1 MRPESSPPVR
11 GKQRIKRVAGKE
23 LTLFFASP
31 VAYLFL
37 ATFAAI
43 SLFVFFWGEAFFAR
57 NIADVRPLFEWMPL
71 LLIFLSS
78 ALTMRLWSDE
88 RAKGTLEHIL
98 TQPAPLWQ
106 FVVGKFVACLALLGI
121 ALAITLPLPVTVAMI
136 SDLDWGP
143 VWAGYLAT
151 FLLGAA
157 YLSIGLFVSARASNQ
172 IVSLIV
178 ASALCGLFYLIGSP
192 LLTDFFGNNAGE
204 WLRSL
209 STGARFD
216 AITRG
221 VLDLPDLYYYLSL
234 CAVFLALNTLVL
246 ERERWAIGGDR
257 KHRQAWH
264 TVTALLV
271 VNALGAN
278 LWLGQLKALRADVTE
293 GNLYSISP
301 ATEQY
306 LNQLQEPLLIR
317 GYFSGKTHPLLAPLV
332 PQMRDLLREYE
343 VAGNGRVRVEI
354 IDPTQEPEL
363 EEEANRKYGIAPV
376 PFQVADRYQASIVS
390 SYFDVLVQYGDEYE
404 VLGFRDLIEVN
415 AERETDVDVQLRNP
429 EYDLTRAVRKV
440 LQSYQSEGNLF
451 DTVEGTLAFTAYVSA
466 DEQLPEQ
473 LAEFKQSIRTSVEK
487 LQADAADRLSVEF
500 IDPQADGGE
509 VARQIA
515 EDYGFQPMAASLIG
529 RPFYFYLTLARDDQ
543 IVQIPLDD
551 LTADTFERNLEAGI
565 KRFASGFTKTVALVT
580 PADDFSHGMGGG
592 ARFSQLESL
601 LGAELNVE
609 REDLSDGRVSGNADI
624 LMLLAPRNLS
634 DKALYAVDQF
644 LMQGGTVIAAT
655 SPYSANLSNRSLSL
669 NRVNS
674 GLEQWLDHMGLKV
687 DNQLVLDPQ
696 NSAFPVP
703 VTRNVGG
710 FQLQELRMLDYP
722 YFIDVR
728 GDGLN
733 AENPITG
740 NLPQATLSWA
750 SPIRV
755 DQEKSAER
763 AITPLLHSSENAW
776 LSSSTSVMPRYVDG
790 QISAFTPEGERGS
803 HLLGVVS
810 AGRFDSYFA
819 DKPSPLAQAESA
831 TESTKESEGENES
844 ASDTS
849 KLENLPS
856 QISRSPESARIILFA
871 SNDFLRDQ
879 VVRMSGAAAGGD
891 YLNTLQLAAN
901 SVDWSLEDAGLL
913 SIRARSH
920 FNRTLPPMEQDG
932 RLFWESLN
940 YIAALLALGIVALIQ
955 HLRNRARQQRY
966 QQLLAG

>member
-1 MRPESSPPVR
+1 MRPDINVQIS
-11 GKQRIKRVAGKE
+11 GKQRIQRVAGKE
-23 LTLFFASP
+23 LTLFFAAP

-71 LLIFLSS
+71 LLVFLCS

-98 TQPAPLWQ
+98 TQPVPLWQ
-106 FVVGKFVACLALLGI
+106 FVVGKFLACLALLGI
-121 ALAITLPLPVTVAMI
+121 ALAITLPLPITVALI
-136 SDLDWGP
+136 GDLDWGP

-151 FLLGAA
+151 FFLGAA
-157 YLSIGLFVSARASNQ
+157 YISIGLFVSARSGNQ
-172 IVSLIV
+172 IVSLIL
-178 ASALCGLFYLIGSP
+178 ASALCGAFYLIGSP
-192 LLTDFFGNNAGE
+192 LLTDFFSNHTGE

-234 CAVFLALNTLVL
+234 CAVFLSLNTLVL
-246 ERERWAIGGDR
+246 ERERWAAGGDR
-257 KHRQAWH
+257 QHRQRWQ

-278 LWLGQLKALRADVTE
+278 LWLGQLKSLRADVTE

-306 LNQLQEPLLIR
+306 LNQLREPLLIR

-332 PQMRDLLREYE
+332 PQMRDLLQEYE

-404 VLGFRDLIEVN
+404 VLGFRDLIEIN

-429 EYDLTRAVRKV
+429 EYDLTRAVKKV

-451 DTVEGTLAFTAYVSA
+451 DTVQGQLAFTAYVSA
-466 DEQLPEQ
+466 DDQLPEQ
-473 LAEFKQSIRTSVEK
+473 LAAFKQTIRESVENM
-487 LQADAADRLSVEF
+487 QADAGERLSVDF
-500 IDPQADGGE
+500 VDPQADGGQ

-551 LTADTFERNLEAGI
+551 LSADTFERNLQAGI

-580 PADDFSHGMGGG
+580 PTDDFSQGVGGG
-592 ARFSQLESL
+592 PRFSQLESL

-624 LMLLAPRNLS
+624 LMLLAPRDLGE
-634 DKALYAVDQF
+634 KALYAVDQF

-674 GLEQWLDHMGLKV
+674 GLKQWLAHMGLEI
-687 DNQLVLDPQ
+687 DDQLVLDPQ

-728 GDGLN
+728 GEGLN
-733 AENPITG
+733 ADNPITG

-755 DQEKSAER
+755 DEEKSAQR
-763 AITPLLHSSENAW
+763 TVTPLLRSSGDSW
-776 LSSSTSVMPRYVDG
+776 LSGNTSVMPRYVDG
-790 QISAFTPEGERGS
+790 QVSAFTPEGERNS
-803 HLLGVVS
+803 QLLGVIS

-819 DKPSPLAQAESA
+819 DKPSPLAQQPEEQPPEG
-831 TESTKESEGENES
+831 TEHNEKGASE
-844 ASDTS
+844 ADT
-849 KLENLPS
+849 LDNLPS

-901 SVDWSLEDAGLL
+901 SVDWSVEDAGLL
-913 SIRARSH
+913 GIRARGH
-920 FNRTLPPMEQDG
+920 FNRTLPPMEQDS